1 MLVPGNSSE
10 SGQTVKNSW
19 PPERCYQVSRSA
31 IPPLVSK
38 ASPVRE
44 QSLEEKY
51 KQQAK
56 GKPYGALKRAPNPT
70 ESQESVV

>member
-10 SGQTVKNSW
+10 SAQTVKHSW
-19 PPERCYQVSRSA
+19 PPEPCDRVSRPA
-31 IPPLVSK
+31 IPPPVSK

-51 KQQAK
+51 KQQAE